1 MDYFDLDA
9 NLSKQDLALK
19 EAAHKFAETVMRPIS
34 IKLDKMSA
42 EEAIAPDSPYW
53 DFMRKAYSLG
63 YHKLAFPE
71 ELGGQGLTPF
81 QLALVMEEL
90 AWGSFGLTL
99 ALHTSFD
106 AVAAIEG
113 GEELMQEFTFP
124 YINCTDGSY
133 IGCWA
138 ITEPDHGSDPL
149 AFGLPIFRDPKLRP
163 QCRARLDGDEYVI
176 NGQKAAWVS
185 GAPTAKTIFLWCQ
198 IDPTKGF
205 AGNGMFVFSLDR
217 PGVSKGKPCE
227 MIGTR
232 ELNQGEIYFD
242 DVRVPKKC
250 LVVGPDH
257 YEAAQAVHVAMTTSM
272 VGLWG
277 VGLAR
282 AGFEEAL
289 KYARVREQGGKLLV
303 DHSFIQAKLFDMFAK
318 IEAARALCRSA
329 VIYNFGMLPEKRVPE
344 YGFAAKT
351 FGTRTALEVCTDAIQ
366 ILGANGL
373 TPEYLLEKLFR
384 DARVTTICDGS
395 NDSLAIFGGNHLGQ
409 TYPRKRHI

>member
-1 MDYFDLDA
+1 MNYFDLDT
-9 NLSKQDLALK
+9 NLTKEDLALK
-19 EAAHKFAETVMRPIS
+19 ESAHKFAETVMRPIS
-34 IKLDKMSA
+34 IQLDKMSA
-42 EEAIAPDSPYW
+42 EQVIASGSPYW

-71 ELGGQGLTPF
+71 ELGGQGLSPF
-81 QLALVMEEL
+81 QLTLVMEEL

-124 YINCTDGSY
+124 YLNCTDASY
-133 IGCWA
+133 IGCWG
-138 ITEPDHGSDPL
+138 ITEPDHGSDPAL
-149 AFGLPIFRDPKLRP
+149 VGLPVFRDPKIKP

-176 NGQKAAWVS
+176 NGQKSAWVS
-185 GAPTAKTIFLWCQ
+185 GAPTAKTIFLMCQ
-198 IDPTKGF
+198 IDESRGF
-205 AGNGMFVFSLDR
+205 AGSGMFVFSLDR

-227 MIGTR
+227 MVGAR

-242 DVRVPKKC
+242 DVRVPKKY

-257 YEAAQAVHVAMTTSM
+257 YEAALAAHLAMTTSM

-289 KYARVREQGGKLLV
+289 KYAREREQGGKLLV
-303 DHSFIQAKLFDMFAK
+303 EHSFVQAKLFDMFAK

-329 VIYNFGMLPEKRVPE
+329 MIYNFGMPPEKRLPE

-351 FGTRTALEVCTDAIQ
+351 VGTRTALEVCTDAIQ
-366 ILGANGL
+366 ILGSNGL
-373 TPEYLLEKLFR
+373 TPEYLSEKLFR
-384 DARVTTICDGS
+384 DSRTTTICDGS
-395 NDSLAIFGGNHLGQ
+395 NDSLAIIGGYHLAQ
-409 TYPRKRHI
+409 TYSRKR